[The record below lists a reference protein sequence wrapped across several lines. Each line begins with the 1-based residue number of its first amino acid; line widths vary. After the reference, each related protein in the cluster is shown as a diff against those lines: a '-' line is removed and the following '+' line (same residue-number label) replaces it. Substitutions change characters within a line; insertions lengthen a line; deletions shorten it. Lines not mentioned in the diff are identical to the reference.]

1 MAYVEAGT
9 PFTMEGEHVGPDGV
23 ERTVVNLARVVVD
36 IEDVRRLAQHFKE
49 RDDQGLPP
57 LAAECRELAAPL
69 MQAMV
74 DAGYAN
80 G

>member
-1 MAYVEAGT
+1 MAHVEAGT
-9 PFTMEGEHVGPDGV
+9 PFTMEGEHVAADGV

-57 LAAECRELAAPL
+57 LASECRELAAPL

>member
-1 MAYVEAGT
+1 MAHVEAGT
-9 PFTMEGEHVGPDGV
+9 PFTQEGEHTGGDGV

-36 IEDVRRLAQHFKE
+36 IGDVRRLAQHFKE
-49 RDDQGLPP
+49 RADQGLPP

-74 DAGYAN
+74 DAGYAD